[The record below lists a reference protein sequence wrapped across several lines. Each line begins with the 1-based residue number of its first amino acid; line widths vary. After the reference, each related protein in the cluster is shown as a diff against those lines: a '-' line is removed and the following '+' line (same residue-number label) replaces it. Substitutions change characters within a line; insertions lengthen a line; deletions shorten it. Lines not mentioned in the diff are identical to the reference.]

1 MPPRGREVVPVKAL
15 IIGAS
20 GLVGGALRTVFPQ
33 AVGTYFRSPSADLVA
48 LDITDDAAVRALV
61 TQVAPG
67 LILLPAAQ
75 PNVDR
80 CETEPAESEHVNVDG
95 TRHVAAAAARAHA
108 RLVFFSTDY
117 VFDGK
122 AGPYAP
128 DAPTSPINVYGRHKL
143 AAETIV
149 RETVADHL
157 IVRACGVYGY
167 QATGKNFVMALVRL
181 AAAGKRMRVP
191 SDQWGTPTLA
201 ENLAAAVHE
210 LALSD
215 HRGIVHPV
223 GPDYLTRIEFAR
235 LAAEVLGY
243 TSGFLQPV
251 ATPALKQ
258 PAARPLRGGV
268 DNRSTQALLRKT
280 RLIGAREGLAIMRRR
295 LETAAAS

>member
-1 MPPRGREVVPVKAL
+1 MNAL

-20 GLVGGALRTVFPQ
+20 GLVGGALLQVFPH
-33 AVGTYFRSPSADLVA
+33 AIGTYFRSPASGLRP
-48 LDITDDAAVRALV
+48 LDITDAAAVNALV
-61 TQVAPG
+61 AEVAPE

-80 CETEPAESEHVNVDG
+80 CETDEAESERINVAG
-95 TRHVAAAAARAHA
+95 TRHVAAAAAAAGA

-128 DAPTSPINVYGRHKL
+128 NAVPAPINVYGRHKL
-143 AAETIV
+143 AAERIV

-167 QATGKNFVMALVRL
+167 QAAGKNFVMALARL
-181 AAAGKRMRVP
+181 AAAGERMRVP
-191 SDQWGTPTLA
+191 SDQWGTPTLT

-215 HRGIVHPV
+215 HRGVVHPV
-223 GPDYLTRIEFAR
+223 GPDYLTRIDFAR
-235 LAAEVLGY
+235 LAAEVLGHDP
-243 TSGFLQPV
+243 GFLQPV
-251 ATPALKQ
+251 TTPELKQ
-258 PAARPLRGGV
+258 PAARPLRGGL
-268 DNRSTQALLRKT
+268 DNRSTQALLRTT
-280 RLIGAREGLAIMRRR
+280 RLLGAREGLTLVRRR
-295 LETAAAS
+295 LETAAGR